1 MNMKECERLRKI
13 EKVGENEREIEKY
26 WESKSESNCEWK
38 SLGHINRERLRKEK
52 VREKDWER
60 RK

>member
-1 MNMKECERLRKI
+1 MQ
-13 EKVGENEREIEKY
+13 IEKY
-26 WESKSESNCEWK
+26 WESKRGDWTVELNIKLWVKESWADKQRKIEK
-38 SLGHINRERLRKEK
+38 GESKRERLRKEK

>member
-1 MNMKECERLRKI
+1 MQ
-13 EKVGENEREIEKY
+13 IEKY
-26 WESKSESNCEWK
+26 WESKRGDWTVELNIKLWVKQSWADKQRKIEKGESK
-38 SLGHINRERLRKEK
+38 RERLRKEK

>member
-1 MNMKECERLRKI
+1 MQT
-13 EKVGENEREIEKY
+13 EKY
-26 WESKSESNCEWK
+26 WESKRGDWTIELNIKLWVKKSWAHKQRKIEKGESK
-38 SLGHINRERLRKEK
+38 RERLRKEK